1 MTSRQQRRV
10 AEQKIFLQCEP
21 PHKRSC
27 APLLSVRIGEGPR
40 IGSAVRSLPV
50 SDWTRIGK
58 MPEIDFVA
66 TDELPAP
73 HHVTVVSVFGSNF
86 TPLSEVNISIHH
98 GRAVIAHGFRPVGN
112 DGTFQWGSVVS
123 PRLACDPS
131 LWRRFTS
138 HQRT

>member
-66 TDELPAP
+66 TDEPL
-73 HHVTVVSVFGSNF
+73 HLIMLRWSVS
-86 TPLSEVNISIHH
+86 L
-98 GRAVIAHGFRPVGN
+98 GRTLHR
-112 DGTFQWGSVVS
+112 S
-123 PRLACDPS
+123 PR
-131 LWRRFTS
+131 
-138 HQRT
+138 